1 MSISKEKFKEMLRE
15 KGLKVTNQR
24 ILVLEVLADHRDK
37 HLTAEDIYELVRED
51 YPEIGLATIYRTVQL
66 LLEMQLVDRINLDDG
81 CARYEIGEFF
91 DGEERHHHHHLICRT
106 CGKILPFKDDLLED
120 LEDKI
125 DDLKYQIRKK
135 EDAIEKDS
143 SDFITK
149 NEELLTKK
157 RELRGSAAEEEAF
170 EVYIA
175 GQKNKKYDSLKA
187 STQEEMEQVSGQ
199 CDVQKNKL
207 VDVRMNYLQNHPK
220 RDFSASAE
228 NNDDYDSLLSEL
240 SCNELEEYQKKA
252 AEQAKAA
259 VEHFKED
266 FVYKIRSAIKEAYVR
281 RDELNRIIRNLNFG
295 KDRYQFKITRNK
307 GADGAFY
314 DMFMDEDLDIDP
326 SSLASPMEHQM
337 NLFSMEHENKYGMLM
352 SDLIHIFIPP
362 ENATQQELDE
372 AKQNMVKY
380 ADYRTYLSFEME
392 QIVEGDERLVI
403 GLSKM
408 IKKNSGGEGQNPL
421 YIALLASFAQAYHI
435 NLSARLTRRPTI
447 RLVVLD
453 EAFSKM
459 DAEKVASCI
468 ELIRGLGFQAII
480 SATNDKIQN
489 YIENVDKTF
498 VYANPNKK
506 SISIQE
512 FEKKDFSQLVVE
524 EE

>member
-1 MSISKEKFKEMLRE
+1 MCKKCVAKLR
-15 KGLKVTNQR
+15 K
-24 ILVLEVLADHRDK
+24 
-37 HLTAEDIYELVRED
+37 
-51 YPEIGLATIYRTVQL
+51 
-66 LLEMQLVDRINLDDG
+66 
-81 CARYEIGEFF
+81 
-91 DGEERHHHHHLICRT
+91 
-106 CGKILPFKDDLLED
+106 
-120 LEDKI
+120 
-125 DDLKYQIRKK
+125 
-135 EDAIEKDS
+135 
-143 SDFITK
+143 ITK
-149 NEELLTKK
+149 KPF
-157 RELRGSAAEEEAF
+157 AF
-170 EVYIA
+170 ILHD
-175 GQKNKKYDSLKA
+175 NR
-187 STQEEMEQVSGQ
+187 

-314 DMFMDEDLDIDP
+314 DMFMDEALEVNPSDLDIGLDNQ
-326 SSLASPMEHQM
+326 LNM
-337 NLFSMEHENKYGMLM
+337 FTMEHENHYGVMIN
-352 SDLIHIFIPP
+352 DLINIFIPP
-362 ENATQQELDE
+362 ENATPEEMEE
-372 AKQNMVKY
+372 AKRNMDKY
-380 ADYRTYLSFEME
+380 ADYRTYLSFDMQQLIQNE
-392 QIVEGDERLVI
+392 DETIKI

-421 YIALLASFAQAYHI
+421 YVALLASFAQAYKI
-435 NLSARLTRRPTI
+435 DLKPGLQRNPTI

-468 ELIRGLGFQAII
+468 QLIRGLGFQAII

-489 YIENVDKTF
+489 YVENVDKTF
-498 VYANPNKK
+498 VFANPSKK
-506 SISIQE
+506 SISIQA
-512 FEKKDFSQLVVE
+512 FEKDRMKDLASEMDE
-524 EE
+524 EA

>member
-1 MSISKEKFKEMLRE
+1 M
-15 KGLKVTNQR
+15 
-24 ILVLEVLADHRDK
+24 A
-37 HLTAEDIYELVRED
+37 
-51 YPEIGLATIYRTVQL
+51 EIGAGTVETLKKQA
-66 LLEMQLVDRINLDDG
+66 E
-81 CARYEIGEFF
+81 EI
-91 DGEERHHHHHLICRT
+91 H
-106 CGKILPFKDDLLED
+106 GKQKD
-120 LEDKI
+120 LEAKI

-143 SDFITK
+143 NDYITR
-149 NEELLTKK
+149 NEELLAKK
-157 RELRGSAAEEEAF
+157 RELRGSIEAEEAF
-170 EVYIA
+170 ETYIA
-175 GQKNKKYDSLKA
+175 GQKNKKYESMKVA
-187 STQEEMEQVSGQ
+187 TQEDMNQAAIQ
-199 CDVQKNKL
+199 CTEQKNKL

-228 NNDDYDSLLSEL
+228 NNDDYDNLLSEL

-314 DMFMDEDLDIDP
+314 DMFMDEDLEIDP
-326 SSLASPMEHQM
+326 SSLASPVEHQM

-352 SDLIHIFIPP
+352 SELIRIFIPP
-362 ENATQQELDE
+362 ENASQQELDE